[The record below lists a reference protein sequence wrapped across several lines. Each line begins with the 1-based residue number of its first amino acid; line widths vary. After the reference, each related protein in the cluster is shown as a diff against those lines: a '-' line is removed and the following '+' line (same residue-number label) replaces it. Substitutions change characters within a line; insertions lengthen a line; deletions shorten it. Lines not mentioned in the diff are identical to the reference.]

1 MPNLVLSEA
10 LPILERTPEVLRVQ
24 LAGLPRPWL
33 DDNDGEGTW
42 SPGQVVAHLVEAEHD
57 LWIPRMRAI
66 LGGEAFPPFDR
77 DGSIRSWGK
86 ESLDALLAEFAR
98 RRAESLRNFASIRPT
113 DADLKRTGS
122 HPEFGTVTLSQL
134 LSTWTA
140 HDLIHLAQ
148 ITRTMA
154 RRYRDA
160 VGPWRAYIK
169 TLQ

>member
-1 MPNLVLSEA
+1 MTLIPSEA
-10 LPILERTPEVLRVQ
+10 LPILERTPRVLRAQ
-24 LAGLPRPWL
+24 LSGLPSAWL
-33 DDNDGEGTW
+33 QDNDGQGTW
-42 SPGQVVAHLVEAEHD
+42 SPGQIVAHLVEAEHD

-77 DGSIRSWGK
+77 EGSLRRWGQDP
-86 ESLDALLAEFAR
+86 LDVLLDEFDR
-98 RRAESLRNFASIRPT
+98 RRASSLKDFAAAGLT
-113 DADLKRTGS
+113 DADLKREGK

-134 LSTWTA
+134 LATWTA

-154 RRYRDA
+154 RRYKDA
-160 VGPWRAYIK
+160 VGPWRAYIR

>member
-1 MPNLVLSEA
+1 MEARVTRAPLLLLLGLVLLLR
-10 LPILERTPEVLRVQ
+10 LPFLNQAIQ
-24 LAGLPRPWL
+24 GDDHIYLA
-33 DDNDGEGTW
+33 
-42 SPGQVVAHLVEAEHD
+42 EAEHD

-77 DGSIRSWGK
+77 EGSIRGWGK
-86 ESLDALLAEFAR
+86 DSLETLLDEFER
-98 RRAESLRNFASIRPT
+98 RRTASLRDFAAIGL
-113 DADLKRTGS
+113 ADSDLSRTGK

-140 HDLIHLAQ
+140 HDLIHLSQ

>member
-1 MPNLVLSEA
+1 MANLRLAEA
-10 LPILERTPEVLRVQ
+10 IPILQRTPQVLRAQ
-24 LAGLPRPWL
+24 LQGLPAPWL

-42 SPGQVVAHLVEAEHD
+42 SPGQVVAHLAEAEHD

-77 DGSIRSWGK
+77 EGSIRGWGK
-86 ESLDALLAEFAR
+86 DSLETLLDEFER
-98 RRAESLRNFASIRPT
+98 RRTASLRDFAAIGL
-113 DADLKRTGS
+113 ADSDLSRTGK